1 MVVFP
6 RLLLMPSAS
15 ALPRCRC
22 GISRSSPSK
31 KKIPSQKPTT
41 AGTKDHRP
49 MSAACSIAGSS
60 RLQME
65 AATMT
70 PAAKPVSARCTISP
84 KLFRIKKTQ
93 AAPSVVPAKGIS
105 SPCHSSIGIFS
116 SNLAAVVFCKV
127 DPDDSEAH
135 RSVGQLCQWL
145 TGATE
150 HCIRISG
157 TEPLSILHFS

>member
-1 MVVFP
+1 
-6 RLLLMPSAS
+6 
-15 ALPRCRC
+15 
-22 GISRSSPSK
+22 
-31 KKIPSQKPTT
+31 
-41 AGTKDHRP
+41 

-116 SNLAAVVFCKV
+116 SNLATVVFCKV

-157 TEPLSILHFS
+157 TEPLSILHFSIVAFQKV

>member
-1 MVVFP
+1 MRDQP
-6 RLLLMPSAS
+6 IQPQQE
-15 ALPRCRC
+15 
-22 GISRSSPSK
+22 

-84 KLFRIKKTQ
+84 KLFRIKKDAGRPQ
-93 AAPSVVPAKGIS
+93 RRPGKG
-105 SPCHSSIGIFS
+105 
-116 SNLAAVVFCKV
+116 N
-127 DPDDSEAH
+127 
-135 RSVGQLCQWL
+135 Q
-145 TGATE
+145 
-150 HCIRISG
+150 
-157 TEPLSILHFS
+157 